1 MVRVRVRFRF
11 KVIVR
16 VKVFKGRN
24 NDISNQKQHI
34 RIILRARD
42 HCS

>member
-1 MVRVRVRFRF
+1 MVRVRVRVRF

-16 VKVFKGRN
+16 VWVKVFKGRN

-34 RIILRARD
+34 
-42 HCS
+42 